1 MLVIYNNNYN
11 SVEAWFR
18 RLFAFLYY
26 GPDYYDPEEPIA
38 RDAAG
43 NEWFLM

>member
-1 MLVIYNNNYN
+1 MLVIYTDGYTT
-11 SVEAWFR
+11 VEAWFR
-18 RLFAFLYY
+18 RLFAFMYY
-26 GPDYYDPEEPIA
+26 GPDYYDPEEPVV